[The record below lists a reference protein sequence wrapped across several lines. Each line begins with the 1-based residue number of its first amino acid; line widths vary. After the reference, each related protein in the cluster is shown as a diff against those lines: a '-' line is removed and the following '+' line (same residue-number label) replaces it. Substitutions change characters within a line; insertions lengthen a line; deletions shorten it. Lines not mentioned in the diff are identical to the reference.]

1 VVILMVAL
9 WIQKPLDFSAFPTVL
24 LIATML
30 RLSLNI
36 ATTRLILTEGNNGET
51 SAGYI
56 ISGFANLVMG
66 GDFVIG
72 VIVFMILITVNFMVI
87 TKGATRIAEVGARFT
102 LDAIPGKQM
111 AIDADL
117 SAGLID
123 DKEAHRRRTELEEES
138 SFFGA
143 MDGASKFVRGD
154 AVAGLIITAIN
165 VFGGI
170 IIGVTRHN
178 LSLAGASDIFTKLSV
193 GDGLVSQIPAL
204 IVSLAAGLLV
214 SKGGTR
220 GSADEAVLGQL
231 VRYPRALSVAAVLML
246 VLSLVPGLPALPF
259 LVLSLALGTI
269 AWAVPL
275 RRRREAEAIQQRELD
290 HKEEQAQENKL
301 SLHNQLRVPDIELC
315 IGKQLAAKLVTP
327 NGELASRVAKMRRK
341 FARSYGF
348 IIPEIKLSDDLD
360 LGQREY
366 VIKVR
371 GTEIAKG
378 ELRLGE
384 NLIILEADAEHD
396 FPGDEVVEPAF
407 GMRAMW
413 LPEVL
418 SREARRDG
426 HKVVDPI
433 SVLLTHLSEVVRA
446 NLGQLFSYKDQVALI
461 DALEPTYRKLYDDIC
476 PSQITSS
483 NLLAVFKLLLN
494 ERVSIRNLAQILEA
508 IAEVAGQTRRPEQI
522 LEVVRM
528 RLAAQICG
536 DLAINGVLS
545 VLRLGEEWEAAFH
558 KSLRRDPKGEVVEFD
573 LDPEQMVK
581 FCEDLQ
587 RVCNELNAQGYSFVL
602 VVAPEV
608 RTYIRMLAERV
619 VPRLPVLSHVEISR
633 NIQIE
638 QVGTVLRQ

>member
-1 VVILMVAL
+1 MSFASQEGGSQGGGLGVRVLPNTDLLLAVGVIIILSTLFLPMPAILIDIGLAFSIAFSVVILMVAL

-348 IIPEIKLSDDLD
+348 IIPRSSCRMIWTW
-360 LGQREY
+360 G
-366 VIKVR
+366 
-371 GTEIAKG
+371 
-378 ELRLGE
+378 
-384 NLIILEADAEHD
+384 
-396 FPGDEVVEPAF
+396 
-407 GMRAMW
+407 
-413 LPEVL
+413 
-418 SREARRDG
+418 
-426 HKVVDPI
+426 
-433 SVLLTHLSEVVRA
+433 SV
-446 NLGQLFSYKDQVALI
+446 N
-461 DALEPTYRKLYDDIC
+461 
-476 PSQITSS
+476 
-483 NLLAVFKLLLN
+483 
-494 ERVSIRNLAQILEA
+494 
-508 IAEVAGQTRRPEQI
+508 
-522 LEVVRM
+522 M
-528 RLAAQICG
+528 
-536 DLAINGVLS
+536 
-545 VLRLGEEWEAAFH
+545 
-558 KSLRRDPKGEVVEFD
+558 
-573 LDPEQMVK
+573 
-581 FCEDLQ
+581 
-587 RVCNELNAQGYSFVL
+587 
-602 VVAPEV
+602 
-608 RTYIRMLAERV
+608 
-619 VPRLPVLSHVEISR
+619 
-633 NIQIE
+633 
-638 QVGTVLRQ
+638 

>member
-1 VVILMVAL
+1 
-9 WIQKPLDFSAFPTVL
+9 
-24 LIATML
+24 
-30 RLSLNI
+30 
-36 ATTRLILTEGNNGET
+36 
-51 SAGYI
+51 
-56 ISGFANLVMG
+56 
-66 GDFVIG
+66 
-72 VIVFMILITVNFMVI
+72 
-87 TKGATRIAEVGARFT
+87 
-102 LDAIPGKQM
+102 
-111 AIDADL
+111 
-117 SAGLID
+117 
-123 DKEAHRRRTELEEES
+123 
-138 SFFGA
+138 
-143 MDGASKFVRGD
+143 
-154 AVAGLIITAIN
+154 
-165 VFGGI
+165 
-170 IIGVTRHN
+170 
-178 LSLAGASDIFTKLSV
+178 V

-619 VPRLPVLSHVEISR
+619 VPRLTVLSHVEISR